1 MLKLNPKNLEENTP
15 ENTLGKYLI
24 EKSIASKERLISARS
39 IFIDVFHFGFVNKK
53 HFELFYWL
61 RSPAGVAFLS
71 RSQYQPCG
79 NQLRDYV
86 LQINHGLKGLR
97 SKKFEQILF
106 NFCALQVKK
115 EIVSLKAE
123 YKNHILK

>member
-1 MLKLNPKNLEENTP
+1 MLKLNLENLEENTP

-24 EKSIASKERLISARS
+24 ERSIASKERLISARS
-39 IFIDVFHFGFVNKK
+39 IFIDVFKFGFDNKK

-86 LQINHGLKGLR
+86 LEVNDELKGLGP
-97 SKKFEQILF
+97 KKFEETLF
-106 NFCALQVKK
+106 NFCALLMKK
-115 EIVSLKAE
+115 EISTLQDE
-123 YKNHILK
+123 YKKLF